1 MTDLIEKDQPG
12 FIIGRQTQDNIRRI
26 LHMID
31 HIQRQGLRAV
41 LVSLDAK
48 KAFDCVNF
56 LVSVS
61 DTEETR
67 IIRTVNTMY
76 SRPLPGSD
84 SEDKN

>member
-31 HIQRQGLRAV
+31 QIQRQGLRAV

-48 KAFDCVNF
+48 KAF